1 MGCIHTNHTRHIRN
15 DLHSGSVVR
24 VILYPTQAKAIDK
37 PRGAKVCYVT
47 PYDYALIGSPPAMP
61 VHLGTVNG
69 RMRFGIRS
77 VWPDGDYLIVH
88 QWARGSE
95 RYKQVAVLALTQ

>member
-1 MGCIHTNHTRHIRN
+1 M
-15 DLHSGSVVR
+15 
-24 VILYPTQAKAIDK
+24 ILYPTQAKAIDK
-37 PRGAKVCYVT
+37 PPGAKVCYVT
-47 PYDYALIGSPPAMP
+47 SYEYALMGSPPTMP

-77 VWPDGDYLIVH
+77 VWPDGDHLIVN

-95 RYKQVAVLALTQ
+95 RYKKVAVLALDP

>member
-1 MGCIHTNHTRHIRN
+1 MG
-15 DLHSGSVVR
+15 L

-37 PRGAKVCYVT
+37 PPGAKVCYVT
-47 PYDYALIGSPPAMP
+47 AYEYAIMGSPPTMP

-69 RMRFGIRS
+69 RMRFGVRS
-77 VWPDGDYLIVH
+77 VWPDGDHLIVH

-95 RYKQVAVLALTQ
+95 RYKKVAVLALTL

>member
-1 MGCIHTNHTRHIRN
+1 MGRIHTNHTRNILH
-15 DLHSGSVVR
+15 DLPSGYVDCM
-24 VILYPTQAKAIDK
+24 ILYPTQAKAIDK
-37 PRGAKVCYVT
+37 PPGAKVCYVT
-47 PYDYALIGSPPAMP
+47 PHDYALMGSPPTMP

-77 VWPDGDYLIVH
+77 VWADGDYLIVH

>member
-1 MGCIHTNHTRHIRN
+1 M
-15 DLHSGSVVR
+15 
-24 VILYPTQAKAIDK
+24 ILYPTQAKAIDE

-47 PYDYALIGSPPAMP
+47 PYDYALMGSPPTMP

-77 VWPDGDYLIVH
+77 VWLSGEWFIVRL
-88 QWARGSE
+88 WAYRPPE
-95 RYKQVAVLALTQ
+95 RMRTVKVLLAP